1 MEVDPVKLIC
11 LNDPVNV
18 GTDAPDVRLM
28 FNLFDAVAPA
38 VPPKLNVLVT
48 DIAAD
53 ILDVPVNVK
62 PVAVAIDRAVPTK
75 VTLITPV
82 LPNATER
89 TLLLFD
95 EKTPVVMLKLFRSS
109 VPEVNVTVFV
119 DPNKSV
125 VKASCSV
132 AVAVDSL
139 IVNEPIAFPFDVN
152 VPVPT
157 IVKSAAVKVPPE
169 ESVNP

>member
-1 MEVDPVKLIC
+1 M
-11 LNDPVNV
+11 NV
-18 GTDAPDVRLM
+18 GVDTPDVRLM
-28 FNLFDAVAPA
+28 FSLFDAVAPA

-62 PVAVAIDRAVPTK
+62 PVAVAILRTIVPL
-75 VTLITPV
+75 VTVVRTIDPV
-82 LPNATER
+82 LPKAIER
-89 TLLLFD
+89 VLLLFD
-95 EKTPVVMLKLFRSS
+95 EKILVERLKLFRSS
-109 VPEVNVTVFV
+109 VPVVNVVIFV
-119 DPNKSV
+119 EAVPV

-139 IVNEPIAFPFDVN
+139 IVNELIVFPFDVN

-157 IVKSAAVKVPPE
+157 IVKSAALKVPPE